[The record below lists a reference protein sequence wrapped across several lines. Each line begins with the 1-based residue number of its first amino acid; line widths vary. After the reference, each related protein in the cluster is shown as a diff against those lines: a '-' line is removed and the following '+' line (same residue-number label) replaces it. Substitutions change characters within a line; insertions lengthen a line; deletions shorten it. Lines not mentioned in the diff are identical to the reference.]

1 MGLVAELHLWPRGVC
16 GHITLRMCGRGTRG
30 EKRKGKGRDWKSVGV
45 DGYMSNAVG
54 YIKRVKNLWKVSK
67 LF

>member
-1 MGLVAELHLWPRGVC
+1 
-16 GHITLRMCGRGTRG
+16 MCGRGTRG